1 MKYSQAKRHFISR
14 ITISK
19 NLTLRK
25 IVTLLSIIY
34 LSIIITRT
42 SKYKRIER
50 KGKKISGSKLAEWNT
65 ECFRMFPD
73 PKGVKLSLVGRVG

>member
-50 KGKKISGSKLAEWNT
+50 KNKWFK
-65 ECFRMFPD
+65 
-73 PKGVKLSLVGRVG
+73 VGRVEHRMLQNVP